1 MKRLYILCEGQT
13 EEEFVNAILNP
24 YLQLEEATDGLL
36 ITRKEDMPCLTVN
49 TTITKWFLDGM
60 H

>member
-24 YLQLEEATDGLL
+24 HLQNVGIYAY
-36 ITRKEDMPCLTVN
+36 PN
-49 TTITKWFLDGM
+49 
-60 H
+60 